1 MRKLIATLAVVA
13 ALAVAAPAA
22 GALESG
28 NTPDGGPKATTTQ
41 PHRRLRHLAL
51 RIAAHAAA
59 SELGVQVSDL
69 RTAVQSGQ
77 SIAAFAESKGK
88 SAADVQQAIE
98 DALNAAIDRAASKG
112 RIDADRAAKLHAHVA
127 TAAGRIVN
135 FVPGAA
141 RAGGAATT

>member
-13 ALAVAAPAA
+13 VLAVAAPAA

-28 NTPDGGPKATTTQ
+28 TAPDAGSKATPTQ
-41 PHRRLRHLAL
+41 PHRRLRHVAL

-69 RTAVQSGQ
+69 RAAFRSGQ

-88 SAADVQQAIE
+88 SAADVQKAIE
-98 DALNAAIDRAASKG
+98 DALNAAIDHAASNG
-112 RIDADRAAKLHAHVA
+112 RIDADRAAKLHSHVA
-127 TAAGRIVN
+127 TAADRIVN
-135 FVPGAA
+135 LVPGAA
-141 RAGGAATT
+141 RNGGAATT